1 MLKYNL
7 VTSFRSI
14 KRNLSFSLINIS
26 GLSIGL
32 TLVIILFAWLQFE
45 FSFDKFNEN
54 ADRIFRVV
62 VEFEKGK
69 SSDKFADT
77 PAPLG
82 EVLKKDI
89 PEVIDYVR
97 FGYLGKV
104 LVNYENEQ
112 FWENIEL
119 ADPSVFKIF
128 SFKLLTGNPETALNH
143 PGSIILS
150 ETKAIKYFGN
160 RNPLGL
166 TLLLGEN
173 KTPYIVTGVM
183 KDIPANSQL
192 QFDFLSSFSEIRS
205 NKGWGM
211 WNYITYVLAKNKG
224 SYRTIT
230 EKLPEIVKTIPSED
244 NFQLHIQPLLRIH
257 LHSRLRSD
265 LPTNTNIKTVYIIS
279 SILILVL
286 LVACIN
292 YMNLATSCYTKRG
305 KEAGLRKV
313 AGASN
318 SNLIGQFLSESF
330 AITLSA
336 FVIALFL
343 CYLFIPVFISLTGLS
358 LKLESLFTFSS
369 IVKFILLIILIS
381 FVAGSYPALLLSSV
395 NPVSTIS
402 EDYKLGRVFSVKVFR
417 KVLVVF
423 QFFISIA
430 LIASAFVIKSQLTF
444 IKNKDLGLNSDQV
457 VVVPIYQA
465 KVKPKY
471 DLYKTEILTNPSILK
486 ASAVAYYPGT
496 QGFYQNTWWEG
507 LEEGD
512 ISHYMD
518 WLSVDQDFIG
528 TLKIG
533 LLKGGFFPKDISS
546 KSSIFYVL
554 NESAVKKIGWDD
566 PIGKQFDIIGKGEV
580 IGVVKDF
587 NFKSLH
593 NELRPLALTCYPE
606 EFDNLMIKISS
617 ENIPNSLNYLK
628 KTWENLFPQYPFE
641 FTFLN
646 DDFQKMYKKET
657 TTSLIITYISLMAL
671 FVSCIGLFGL
681 VLFTIDSR
689 IKEIGIR
696 KVAGSTT
703 GRIVIMLNLEYIK
716 WILVSFII
724 ACPIIIYSMQKWLQN
739 FAYRVNL
746 NWWIFISAGLITI
759 LISLITVSWHT
770 WNTASKNPVDC
781 LRHE

>member
-358 LKLESLFTFSS
+358 LKLESLFSFSS

-739 FAYRVNL
+739 FVYRVNL

>member
-330 AITLSA
+330 AITFSA

-358 LKLESLFTFSS
+358 LKLESLFSFSS